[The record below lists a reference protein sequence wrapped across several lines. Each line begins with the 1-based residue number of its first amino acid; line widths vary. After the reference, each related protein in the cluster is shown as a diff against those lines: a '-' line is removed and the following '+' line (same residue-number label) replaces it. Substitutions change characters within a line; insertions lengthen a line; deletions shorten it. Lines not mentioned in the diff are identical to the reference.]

1 MITYLYKP
9 ITLEASEN
17 AVKHLSSPTSTEP
30 RIKTKTKTKT
40 DPIIEIRALLEGT

>member
-17 AVKHLSSPTSTEP
+17 GVKHLSSPTNTEP
-30 RIKTKTKTKT
+30 RIKTKTKT